1 MSVGPSPPTTA
12 PHNPRRSTRKVSPTG
27 HIVRLRGDLLQHTT
41 CACGRPSGDDAYVC
55 THCANQTRTA
65 LRQIVD
71 GLDTDLTTTMAKQG
85 TRPTTQSG
93 GRPGKKSEAPLPL
106 DLRAAE
112 ARTILTGTLRAWVTR
127 IREDMPRS
135 TRPRDTMPAM
145 AAWLLPL
152 TGWLRHATYGPQA
165 LDELTAAVQ
174 QALRVVDTPEERVGV
189 GRCPTCSSPVYAPA
203 SRLTAY
209 YKTEDCE
216 GTVDVQQWRRS
227 LEDLA
232 WSHEAGATEI
242 AAFATKHLGWKLA
255 ASTIRKWASDGKI
268 SPTNPG
274 ERIPRYRFELVA
286 KLAGKDT
293 VEKIAC

>member
-41 CACGRPSGDDAYVC
+41 CACGQPSGDDAYVC
-55 THCANQTRTA
+55 THCANTARTA

-85 TRPTTQSG
+85 TRPTSHG
-93 GRPGKKSEAPLPL
+93 GGHGKKSEAPLPL

-152 TGWLRHATYGPQA
+152 TGWLRHATYGAQA

-209 YKTEDCE
+209 CKTEDCD
-216 GTVDVQQWRRS
+216 GTVDVQQWRQS
-227 LEDLA
+227 LQTLA
-232 WSHEAGATEI
+232 WSHEAGATEL
-242 AAFATKHLGWKLA
+242 AAFARKHLGLTVTA
-255 ASTIRKWASDGKI
+255 GTIRSWASRDQLDR
-268 SPTNPG
+268 TNPG
-274 ERIPRYRFELVA
+274 EDTPRYRFADVFELIKNGPQKVA
-286 KLAGKDT
+286 
-293 VEKIAC
+293 C

>member
-1 MSVGPSPPTTA
+1 MSVGPPPPKR
-12 PHNPRRSTRKVSPTG
+12 PHNSPRRSPDEGPPTG
-27 HIVRLRGDLLQHTT
+27 HTVRLRGDLLQHTT

-55 THCANQTRTA
+55 THCATTARTA

-71 GLDTDLTTTMAKQG
+71 GLDADLTTTMAKQG
-85 TRPTTQSG
+85 SRPTSHSG
-93 GRPGKKSEAPLPL
+93 GHGKKSEAPLPL

-112 ARTILTGTLRAWVTR
+112 ARTILAGTLRAWVTR
-127 IREDMPRS
+127 IRQDMPKA

-209 YKTEDCE
+209 CKTEDCE
-216 GTVDVQQWRRS
+216 GTVDVQQWRQS
-227 LEDLA
+227 LQTLA

-242 AAFATKHLGWKLA
+242 AAFATKHLGMRLA
-255 ASTIRKWASDGKI
+255 PSTIRSWATRGRI
-268 SPTNPG
+268 RCTNPA
-274 ERIPRYRFELVA
+274 EPTPRYRFADVVT
-286 KLAGKDT
+286 LATKAT
-293 VEKIAC
+293 AA

>member
-1 MSVGPSPPTTA
+1 M
-12 PHNPRRSTRKVSPTG
+12 
-27 HIVRLRGDLLQHTT
+27 QHTT

-55 THCANQTRTA
+55 THCANTARTA

-71 GLDTDLTTTMAKQG
+71 GLDADLTVTMAKQG

-135 TRPRDTMPAM
+135 TRPRDTMAAM

-152 TGWLRHATYGPQA
+152 TGWLRHAPYGAQA

-174 QALRVVDTPEERVGV
+174 QALRVVDIQEERVGV

-209 YKTEDCE
+209 CKTEDCD
-216 GTVDVQQWRRS
+216 GTVDVQQWQQS
-227 LEDLA
+227 LQTLA

-242 AAFATKHLGWKLA
+242 AAFATKHLGMKLA
-255 ASTIRKWASDGKI
+255 PSTIRSWATRGRI
-268 SPTNPG
+268 RCTNPG
-274 ERIPRYRFELVA
+274 ERVPRYRFEDVA
-286 KLAGKDT
+286 KLAGRQE
-293 VEKIAC
+293 VAA